1 MGSGYKTF
9 TAGEVLTASSVQNFL
24 QNQTVMSFADSAAR
38 SSAIGTANFEEGMTS
53 YLQDTNLV
61 EVYDGTNWA
70 SIAPSGP
77 TPGLVQIGT
86 AISFSAVSSFSFPA
100 DTFTSTYDN
109 YKIILSNVS
118 GSTGIEVRMRLR
130 ASGTDNTSNIY
141 YQQQQYN
148 SSTTISGVRQTST
161 VWTVANA
168 NTGTSNFAT
177 LELFNPKITQITRG
191 LVIWQQSGNTTPET
205 LFQTMTH
212 DSATAFDSATIL
224 ASTGNITGVASVY
237 GFSK

>member
-1 MGSGYKTF
+1 MSVKSFKTSGV
-9 TAGEVLTASSVQNFL
+9 GVDL
-24 QNQTVMSFADSAAR
+24 
-38 SSAIGTANFEEGMTS
+38 
-53 YLQDTNLV
+53 
-61 EVYDGTNWA
+61 
-70 SIAPSGP
+70 APQ
-77 TPGLVQIGT
+77 GLVLINT
-86 AISFSAVSSFSFPA
+86 TSFSAVASVSLPA
-100 DTFTSTYDN
+100 DTFTSTYNN
-109 YKIILSNVS
+109 YKIILSNLS

-148 SSTTISGVRQTST
+148 SSTTISAVRQQST
-161 VWTVANA
+161 VWTVGNA
-168 NTGTSNFAT
+168 NTTTSNFST

-191 LVIWQQSGNTTPET
+191 LVIWQQNGNTVPET